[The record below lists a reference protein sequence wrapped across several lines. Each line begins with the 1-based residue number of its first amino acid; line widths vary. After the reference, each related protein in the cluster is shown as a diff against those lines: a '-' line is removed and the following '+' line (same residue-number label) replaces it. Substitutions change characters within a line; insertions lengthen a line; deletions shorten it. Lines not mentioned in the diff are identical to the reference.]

1 MQDTKFEPSNSTTA
15 LQTEFKFNSNLE
27 ASLIL
32 NNSYCMEFMNSIS
45 GVNDNYLLMYLYLG
59 LWVLS
64 TSGLLFVALTIFFN
78 KNLQAHP

>member
-1 MQDTKFEPSNSTTA
+1 
-15 LQTEFKFNSNLE
+15 
-27 ASLIL
+27 
-32 NNSYCMEFMNSIS
+32 MEFMNSIS